1 MEGEDILTAFSD
13 ISVIT
18 AFFAGLV
25 SFLSPCVLPIA
36 TGHITYITGAIV
48 EEELEGKKLFA
59 LKRTLGFIAGFTIV
73 FMIFGLSFGAV
84 GLFMKTHRDIL
95 NKASGLFIIAMGLN
109 ILGVFKFRLRG
120 KPIKRPY
127 EIKSWLQSVAVGFA
141 FGIGWTPCI
150 GPILG
155 TILFYAGSQANAMRG
170 AYLLLIYSLGLSIP
184 FIVTSLLVDKISLLW
199 NRMSRYT
206 HILMKLSGI
215 LVVAMGIMIFFNKM
229 YLISNL
235 AY

>member
-1 MEGEDILTAFSD
+1 LTGFND
-13 ISVIT
+13 ISVVT
-18 AFFAGLV
+18 AFVAGLV

-36 TGHITYITGAIV
+36 TGHITYITGAMI
-48 EEELEGKKLFA
+48 EEELENRKLFA
-59 LKRTLGFIAGFTIV
+59 LKRTIGFVAGFTVV
-73 FMIFGLSFGAV
+73 FMIFGLSFGAL
-84 GLFMKTHRDIL
+84 GMFLKTHREVL
-95 NKASGLFIIAMGLN
+95 NKASGIFIMAMGLN
-109 ILGVFKFRLRG
+109 ILGVFKFRLKG
-120 KPIKRPY
+120 KKVRRPY
-127 EIKSWLQSVAVGFA
+127 EIKSWLQSVMVGFA

-155 TILFYAGSQANAMRG
+155 TILFYAGSQADAARG
-170 AYLLLIYSLGLSIP
+170 AYLLLIYSLGLSVP
-184 FIVTSLLVDKISLLW
+184 FIATSLLVDRISGFW

-215 LVVAMGIMIFFNKM
+215 LVVAMGAMIFFNKM